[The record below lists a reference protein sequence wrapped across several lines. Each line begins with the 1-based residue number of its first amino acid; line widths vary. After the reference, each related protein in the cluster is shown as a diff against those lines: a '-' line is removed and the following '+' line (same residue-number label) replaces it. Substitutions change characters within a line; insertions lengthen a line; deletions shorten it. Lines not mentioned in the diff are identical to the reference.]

1 MENKSIL
8 CCINGFKPSE
18 AVIDY
23 GSWLSKKSNTTLK
36 LFHAIDTLHHESD
49 SDLSGSIG
57 LGARE
62 DLLEEFVKT
71 EHEQN
76 KLLQK
81 RGKLILEAGQE
92 RAQKNG
98 VTLLDQCLRKGKVIE
113 NVLDLKDKISIAVL
127 GKYGE
132 KHQDTH
138 DKSAVGHK
146 VESIVRAL
154 EKPILIVSEDYQE
167 PKSLCLAYD
176 GSEGAKKALEFIAK
190 NTCFHSLEVHIVY
203 VGSES
208 DKIKADLND
217 AKSVLEKA
225 SIPSKVA
232 LLQGE
237 VVESLNDYVLKND
250 IALLSMG
257 AFSHSWLRDMVMGS
271 LTSKIISLIKRPI
284 LLVR

>member
-1 MENKSIL
+1 MENKYVL

-23 GSWLSKKSNTTLK
+23 GSWLSKKANTTLK
-36 LFHAIDTLHHESD
+36 LFHGLDTLYHEND

-62 DLLEEFVKT
+62 DLLEEFVKI

-81 RGKLILEAGQE
+81 RGKLILEAGKE

-98 VTLLDQCLRKGKVIE
+98 VATIDQCLRKGKVIE
-113 NVLDLKDKISIAVL
+113 NVLDLKDKISIAVI

-132 KHQDTH
+132 KHQDRQDQTV
-138 DKSAVGHK
+138 VGHK
-146 VESIVRAL
+146 VESIVRAV

-167 PKSLCLAYD
+167 PKSLCLAFD
-176 GSEGAKKALEFIAK
+176 GSDGAKKALDFIAK
-190 NTCFHSLEVHIVY
+190 NFCFRALEVHVVY
-203 VGSES
+203 VGAEN
-208 DKIKADLND
+208 DKIKSDLEE
-217 AKSVLEKA
+217 ARSVLEEVTISTKTA
-225 SIPSKVA
+225 F
-232 LLQGE
+232 LQGE
-237 VVESLNDYVLKND
+237 VGEGLNDYISKND
-250 IALLSMG
+250 ISLLAMG

-271 LTSKIISLIKRPI
+271 LTSKVISIVRKPV

>member
-1 MENKSIL
+1 MENKYVL

-23 GSWLSKKSNTTLK
+23 GSWLSKKANTTLK
-36 LFHAIDTLHHESD
+36 LFHAIDTLYHENET
-49 SDLSGSIG
+49 DLSGSIG

-98 VTLLDQCLRKGKVIE
+98 VTSIDQCLRKGKVIE
-113 NVLDLKDKISIAVL
+113 NVLDLKDKISLAVI

-132 KHQDTH
+132 KHQDSQ
-138 DKSAVGHK
+138 DQSIVGHK

-154 EKPILIVSEDYQE
+154 EKPILIVSESYQE

-176 GSEGAKKALEFIAK
+176 GSEGAKKALNFIAG
-190 NTCFHSLEVHIVY
+190 NFCFRSLEVHVVY
-203 VGSES
+203 VGSEN
-208 DKIKADLND
+208 DKIKSDLD
-217 AKSVLEKA
+217 HARSVLEEVTISTKT
-225 SIPSKVA
+225 SS
-232 LLQGE
+232 LQGE
-237 VVESLNDYVLKND
+237 VGESLKDYISKND
-250 IALLSMG
+250 ISLLAMG

-271 LTSKIISLIKRPI
+271 LTSKIISLIKKPV